1 MPSFELPDVVT
12 GKFVSS
18 KQLEGKAGVLVM
30 FICAHCPYVI
40 HLQTELA
47 RLGRDYASS
56 NIAIIAISANDI
68 INYPDDSPEKL
79 KKMALSSG
87 FEFPLCY
94 DETQQTAQAFTAACT
109 PDFFLFDS
117 NQLLVYRGQF
127 DETRPGKGV
136 PTGHDLREAM
146 DALLAGTPIHPDQ
159 KPSVGCNIKWK

>member
-1 MPSFELPDVVT
+1 
-12 GKFVSS
+12 
-18 KQLEGKAGVLVM
+18 
-30 FICAHCPYVI
+30 
-40 HLQTELA
+40 
-47 RLGRDYASS
+47 
-56 NIAIIAISANDI
+56 
-68 INYPDDSPEKL
+68 
-79 KKMALSSG
+79 MALSSG

-117 NQLLVYRGQF
+117 NQLLVYRGQL